1 MLCDQ
6 FIMFKQME
14 VTTLSDYYLTS
25 SASFISDDEL
35 YHYGIKGQ
43 KWGVRRYQNKDGSLT
58 PAGKK
63 RRSSSDEV
71 RNMSTDELRQKVRRL
86 NNEQRYIDL
95 TKSSSSS
102 VSKTADGIERASRIG
117 GDANKIYKSMNGEN
131 NPYSK
136 VANQGIDAMSRTA
149 RLTKKIDSNVRSKND
164 TAKALKKLETM
175 SDADLAKEVDRLDL
189 EQQYSRL
196 SNSKIRRGKSS
207 VNEVLDIAGDIVGIG
222 ASAVAIAV
230 GIKKLMGN

>member
-1 MLCDQ
+1 M
-6 FIMFKQME
+6 
-14 VTTLSDYYLTS
+14 SDYYLTS

-63 RRSSSDEV
+63 RRSSSDEA

-149 RLTKKIDSNVRSKND
+149 RLTKKIDSNIRSKND

-196 SNSKIRRGKSS
+196 SNSKIRRGKTS

>member
-1 MLCDQ
+1 M
-6 FIMFKQME
+6 
-14 VTTLSDYYLTS
+14 SDYYLTS
-25 SASFISDDEL
+25 SASFISEDEL
-35 YHYGIKGQ
+35 YHYGIKGM
-43 KWGVRRYQNKDGSLT
+43 KWGVRRYQNPDGSLT
-58 PAGKK
+58 AAGKK

-71 RNMSTDELRQKVRRL
+71 RNMSTDELRQKLRRL

-164 TAKALKKLETM
+164 TAKALKKLEIM

-196 SNSKIRRGKSS
+196 SNSKIRRGKTS

-230 GIKKLMGN
+230 GIKKLMG

>member
-1 MLCDQ
+1 M
-6 FIMFKQME
+6 
-14 VTTLSDYYLTS
+14 SDYYLTS

-58 PAGKK
+58 AAGKK

-102 VSKTADGIERASRIG
+102 VSKTADGIERVSRIG

-196 SNSKIRRGKSS
+196 SNSKIRRGKTS

-222 ASAVAIAV
+222 ASAVAIAI

>member
-1 MLCDQ
+1 M
-6 FIMFKQME
+6 
-14 VTTLSDYYLTS
+14 SDYYLTS
-25 SASFISDDEL
+25 SASFISADEL

-149 RLTKKIDSNVRSKND
+149 RLTKKIDSNIRSKND

-196 SNSKIRRGKSS
+196 SNSKIRRGKTS
-207 VNEVLDIAGDIVGIG
+207 VNEVLDIAGDIVGVG

>member
-1 MLCDQ
+1 M
-6 FIMFKQME
+6 
-14 VTTLSDYYLTS
+14 SDYYLS
-25 SASFISDDEL
+25 SPAYFISDDEL

-58 PAGKK
+58 AAGKK

-102 VSKTADGIERASRIG
+102 ISKTADGIERASRIG
-117 GDANKIYKSMNGEN
+117 GDVNKIYKSMNGEN

-164 TAKALKKLETM
+164 AAKALKKLEAM

-196 SNSKIRRGKSS
+196 SNSKIRRGKTS

-230 GIKKLMGN
+230 GIKKLMGS

>member
-1 MLCDQ
+1 M
-6 FIMFKQME
+6 
-14 VTTLSDYYLTS
+14 SDYYLTS

-43 KWGVRRYQNKDGSLT
+43 KWGIRRYQNKDGSLT

-95 TKSSSSS
+95 TRSSSSS
-102 VSKTADGIERASRIG
+102 ISKTADGIERASRIG
-117 GDANKIYKSMNGEN
+117 GDANRIYKSMNGEN

-164 TAKALKKLETM
+164 TAKALKKLEAM

-196 SNSKIRRGKSS
+196 SNSKIRRGKTS

>member
-1 MLCDQ
+1 M
-6 FIMFKQME
+6 
-14 VTTLSDYYLTS
+14 SDYYLTS

-63 RRSSSDEV
+63 RRSSSDEA

-102 VSKTADGIERASRIG
+102 ISKTADGIERVSRIG
-117 GDANKIYKSMNGEN
+117 GDANRIYKSMNGEN

-196 SNSKIRRGKSS
+196 SNSKIRRGKTS

>member
-1 MLCDQ
+1 M
-6 FIMFKQME
+6 I
-14 VTTLSDYYLTS
+14 TLGDYYLTS

-43 KWGVRRYQNKDGSLT
+43 KWGIRRYQNKDGSLT

-95 TKSSSSS
+95 TRSSSSS
-102 VSKTADGIERASRIG
+102 ISKTADGIERASRIG
-117 GDANKIYKSMNGEN
+117 GDANRIYKSMNGEN

-164 TAKALKKLETM
+164 TAKALKKLEAM

-196 SNSKIRRGKSS
+196 SNSKIRRGKTS

>member
-1 MLCDQ
+1 M
-6 FIMFKQME
+6 
-14 VTTLSDYYLTS
+14 SDYYLTS

-63 RRSSSDEV
+63 RRSSSDEA

-102 VSKTADGIERASRIG
+102 ISKTADGIERVSRIG
-117 GDANKIYKSMNGEN
+117 GDANRIYKSMNGEN

-164 TAKALKKLETM
+164 TAKALKKLEAM

-196 SNSKIRRGKSS
+196 SNSKIRRGKTS

-230 GIKKLMGN
+230 GIKKLMGS

>member
-1 MLCDQ
+1 M
-6 FIMFKQME
+6 
-14 VTTLSDYYLTS
+14 SDYYLTS

-102 VSKTADGIERASRIG
+102 ISKTADGIERASRIG
-117 GDANKIYKSMNGEN
+117 GDANRIYKSMNGEN

-164 TAKALKKLETM
+164 TAKALKKLEAM

-196 SNSKIRRGKSS
+196 SNSKIRRGKTS

-230 GIKKLMGN
+230 GIKKLMG

>member
-1 MLCDQ
+1 M
-6 FIMFKQME
+6 
-14 VTTLSDYYLTS
+14 SDYYLTS

-58 PAGKK
+58 AAGKK

-117 GDANKIYKSMNGEN
+117 SDANKIYKSMNGEN

-164 TAKALKKLETM
+164 TAKALKKIETM

-196 SNSKIRRGKSS
+196 SNSKIRRGKTS

-230 GIKKLMGN
+230 GIKKLMG

>member
-1 MLCDQ
+1 M
-6 FIMFKQME
+6 
-14 VTTLSDYYLTS
+14 SDYYLTS

-102 VSKTADGIERASRIG
+102 ISKTADGIERVSRIG

-164 TAKALKKLETM
+164 TVKALKKLETM

-196 SNSKIRRGKSS
+196 SNSKIRRGKTS

>member
-1 MLCDQ
+1 M
-6 FIMFKQME
+6 
-14 VTTLSDYYLTS
+14 SDYYLTS

-102 VSKTADGIERASRIG
+102 ISKTADGIERASRIG
-117 GDANKIYKSMNGEN
+117 GDANRIYKSMNGEN

-175 SDADLAKEVDRLDL
+175 SDSDLAKEVDRLDL

-196 SNSKIRRGKSS
+196 SNSKIRRGKTS
-207 VNEVLDIAGDIVGIG
+207 VNEVLDVAGDIVGIG

>member
-1 MLCDQ
+1 M
-6 FIMFKQME
+6 
-14 VTTLSDYYLTS
+14 SDYYLTS

-58 PAGKK
+58 AAGKK
-63 RRSSSDEV
+63 RRSSYDEV

-95 TKSSSSS
+95 TRSSSSS
-102 VSKTADGIERASRIG
+102 ISKTADGIERASRIG
-117 GDANKIYKSMNGEN
+117 GDANRIYKSMNGEN

-164 TAKALKKLETM
+164 TAKALKKLEAM

-196 SNSKIRRGKSS
+196 SNSKIRRGKTS

-222 ASAVAIAV
+222 ASAVAIAI

>member
-1 MLCDQ
+1 M
-6 FIMFKQME
+6 
-14 VTTLSDYYLTS
+14 SDYYLTS

-102 VSKTADGIERASRIG
+102 ISKTADGIERASRIG

-149 RLTKKIDSNVRSKND
+149 RLTKKIDSNIRSKND
-164 TAKALKKLETM
+164 TVKALKKLETM

-196 SNSKIRRGKSS
+196 SNSKIRRGKTS

>member
-1 MLCDQ
+1 M
-6 FIMFKQME
+6 
-14 VTTLSDYYLTS
+14 SDYYLTS

-95 TKSSSSS
+95 TKSSNSFI
-102 VSKTADGIERASRIG
+102 SKTADGIERASRIG
-117 GDANKIYKSMNGEN
+117 GDANRIYKSMNGEN

-164 TAKALKKLETM
+164 TAKALKKLEAM

-196 SNSKIRRGKSS
+196 SNSKIRRGKTS

-230 GIKKLMGN
+230 GIKKLMG

>member
-1 MLCDQ
+1 M
-6 FIMFKQME
+6 
-14 VTTLSDYYLTS
+14 SDYYLTS

-117 GDANKIYKSMNGEN
+117 GDANKIYKSMSGEN

-149 RLTKKIDSNVRSKND
+149 RLTKKIDSNIRSKND

-196 SNSKIRRGKSS
+196 SNSKIRRGKTS

-222 ASAVAIAV
+222 ASAVTIAV

>member
-1 MLCDQ
+1 M
-6 FIMFKQME
+6 
-14 VTTLSDYYLTS
+14 SDYYLTS

-164 TAKALKKLETM
+164 TAKALKKIETM

-196 SNSKIRRGKSS
+196 SNSKIRRGKTS

-230 GIKKLMGN
+230 GIKKLMG

>member
-1 MLCDQ
+1 M
-6 FIMFKQME
+6 
-14 VTTLSDYYLTS
+14 SDYYLTS

-63 RRSSSDEV
+63 RRSSSDEA

-102 VSKTADGIERASRIG
+102 ISKTADGIERASRIG
-117 GDANKIYKSMNGEN
+117 GDANRIYKSMNGEN

-196 SNSKIRRGKSS
+196 SNSKIRRGKTS

>member
-1 MLCDQ
+1 M
-6 FIMFKQME
+6 
-14 VTTLSDYYLTS
+14 SDYYLTS

-63 RRSSSDEV
+63 RRSSSDEA

-102 VSKTADGIERASRIG
+102 ISKTADGIERVSRIG
-117 GDANKIYKSMNGEN
+117 GDANRIYKSMNGEN

-196 SNSKIRRGKSS
+196 SNSKIRRGKTS

-230 GIKKLMGN
+230 GIKKLMDN

>member
-1 MLCDQ
+1 M
-6 FIMFKQME
+6 
-14 VTTLSDYYLTS
+14 SDYYLTS

-102 VSKTADGIERASRIG
+102 ISKTADGIERASRIG
-117 GDANKIYKSMNGEN
+117 GDANRIYKSMNGEN

-136 VANQGIDAMSRTA
+136 VASQGIDAMSRTA

-164 TAKALKKLETM
+164 TAKALKKLEAM

-196 SNSKIRRGKSS
+196 SNSKIRRGKTS

>member
-1 MLCDQ
+1 M
-6 FIMFKQME
+6 
-14 VTTLSDYYLTS
+14 SDYYLTS

-58 PAGKK
+58 QAGKK

-86 NNEQRYIDL
+86 SNEQRYIDL

-117 GDANKIYKSMNGEN
+117 GDANKIYKSINGEN

-149 RLTKKIDSNVRSKND
+149 RLTKKIDANVRSKND
-164 TAKALKKLETM
+164 AAKALKKLEAM

-230 GIKKLMGN
+230 GIKKLMH

>member
-1 MLCDQ
+1 M
-6 FIMFKQME
+6 
-14 VTTLSDYYLTS
+14 SDYYLTS

-58 PAGKK
+58 SAGKK
-63 RRSSSDEV
+63 RRSSSDEA

-102 VSKTADGIERASRIG
+102 ISKTADGIERASRIG
-117 GDANKIYKSMNGEN
+117 GDANRIYKSMNGEN

-175 SDADLAKEVDRLDL
+175 SDSDLAKEVDRLDL

-196 SNSKIRRGKSS
+196 SNSKIRRGKTS

>member
-1 MLCDQ
+1 M
-6 FIMFKQME
+6 
-14 VTTLSDYYLTS
+14 SDYYLTS

-63 RRSSSDEV
+63 RRSSSDEA

-95 TKSSSSS
+95 TKSSRSSIS
-102 VSKTADGIERASRIG
+102 ETADGIERVSRIG
-117 GDANKIYKSMNGEN
+117 GDANKIYKSMYGEN

-136 VANQGIDAMSRTA
+136 VANQGFDAMSRTA
-149 RLTKKIDSNVRSKND
+149 RLTKKIDSNIRSKND

-196 SNSKIRRGKSS
+196 SNSKIRRGKTS

>member
-1 MLCDQ
+1 M
-6 FIMFKQME
+6 
-14 VTTLSDYYLTS
+14 SDYYLTS

-58 PAGKK
+58 AAGKK

-102 VSKTADGIERASRIG
+102 ISKTADGIERMSRIG
-117 GDANKIYKSMNGEN
+117 GDANRIYKSMNGEN

-164 TAKALKKLETM
+164 TSKALKKLETM

-196 SNSKIRRGKSS
+196 NNSKIRRGKTS

-222 ASAVAIAV
+222 ASAVTIAI

>member
-1 MLCDQ
+1 M
-6 FIMFKQME
+6 
-14 VTTLSDYYLTS
+14 SDYYLTS

-102 VSKTADGIERASRIG
+102 ISKTADGIERASRIG
-117 GDANKIYKSMNGEN
+117 GDANRIYKSMNGEN

-196 SNSKIRRGKSS
+196 SNSKIRRGKTS
-207 VNEVLDIAGDIVGIG
+207 VNEVLDIAGDIVGVG

-230 GIKKLMGN
+230 GIKKLMG

>member
-1 MLCDQ
+1 M
-6 FIMFKQME
+6 
-14 VTTLSDYYLTS
+14 SDYYLTS

-196 SNSKIRRGKSS
+196 SNSKIRRGKTS

>member
-1 MLCDQ
+1 M
-6 FIMFKQME
+6 
-14 VTTLSDYYLTS
+14 SDYYLTS

-43 KWGVRRYQNKDGSLT
+43 KWGIRRYQNKDGSLT
-58 PAGKK
+58 AAGKK

-95 TKSSSSS
+95 TKSSTSS

-117 GDANKIYKSMNGEN
+117 GDVNKIYKSMNGEN

-196 SNSKIRRGKSS
+196 SNSKIRRGKTS

-230 GIKKLMGN
+230 GIKKLMGS

>member
-1 MLCDQ
+1 M
-6 FIMFKQME
+6 
-14 VTTLSDYYLTS
+14 SDYYLTS

-149 RLTKKIDSNVRSKND
+149 RLTKKIDTNIRSKND
-164 TAKALKKLETM
+164 TARALKKLETM

>member
-1 MLCDQ
+1 M
-6 FIMFKQME
+6 
-14 VTTLSDYYLTS
+14 SDYYLTS

-58 PAGKK
+58 SAGKK

-102 VSKTADGIERASRIG
+102 ISKTADGIERASRIG
-117 GDANKIYKSMNGEN
+117 GDANRIYKSMNGEN

-164 TAKALKKLETM
+164 TAKALKKLEAM

-196 SNSKIRRGKSS
+196 SNSKIRRGKTS

-230 GIKKLMGN
+230 GIKKLMG

>member
-1 MLCDQ
+1 M
-6 FIMFKQME
+6 
-14 VTTLSDYYLTS
+14 SDYYLTS

-63 RRSSSDEV
+63 RRSSSDEA

-102 VSKTADGIERASRIG
+102 ISKTADGIERASRIG
-117 GDANKIYKSMNGEN
+117 GDVNKIYKSMNGEN

-196 SNSKIRRGKSS
+196 SNSKIRRGKTS

>member
-1 MLCDQ
+1 MDTNY
-6 FIMFKQME
+6 II
-14 VTTLSDYYLTS
+14 TS
-25 SASFISDDEL
+25 TGSFIRDDDL
-35 YHYGIKGQ
+35 YHWGIKGM
-43 KWGVRRYQNKDGSLT
+43 KWGVRRYQNPDGSLT
-58 PAGKK
+58 AAGKK

-71 RNMSTDELRQKVRRL
+71 HNMSTDELRQKVRRL

-102 VSKTADGIERASRIG
+102 VSKTADGIERVSRIG

-164 TAKALKKLETM
+164 TAKALKKLEAM

-196 SNSKIRRGKSS
+196 SNSKIRRGKTS

-222 ASAVAIAV
+222 ASAVTIAI

>member
-1 MLCDQ
+1 M
-6 FIMFKQME
+6 
-14 VTTLSDYYLTS
+14 SDYYLTS

-43 KWGVRRYQNKDGSLT
+43 KWGIRRYQNKDGSLT
-58 PAGKK
+58 AAGKK

-95 TKSSSSS
+95 TKSSTSS

-117 GDANKIYKSMNGEN
+117 GDVNKIYKSMNGEN

-175 SDADLAKEVDRLDL
+175 SDADLAKEIDRLDL

-196 SNSKIRRGKSS
+196 SNSKIRRGKTS

-230 GIKKLMGN
+230 GIKKLMGS

>member
-1 MLCDQ
+1 M
-6 FIMFKQME
+6 
-14 VTTLSDYYLTS
+14 SDYYLTS

-95 TKSSSSS
+95 TRSSSSS
-102 VSKTADGIERASRIG
+102 ISKTADGIERASRIG
-117 GDANKIYKSMNGEN
+117 GDANRIYKSMNGEN

-149 RLTKKIDSNVRSKND
+149 RLTKKIDSNIRSKND
-164 TAKALKKLETM
+164 TAKALKKLEAM

-196 SNSKIRRGKSS
+196 SNSKIRRGKTS

-222 ASAVAIAV
+222 ASAVAIAI

>member
-1 MLCDQ
+1 M
-6 FIMFKQME
+6 
-14 VTTLSDYYLTS
+14 SDYYLTS

-102 VSKTADGIERASRIG
+102 ISKTADGIERASRIG
-117 GDANKIYKSMNGEN
+117 GDANRIYKSMNGEN

-196 SNSKIRRGKSS
+196 SNSKIRRGKTS
-207 VNEVLDIAGDIVGIG
+207 VNEVLDVAGDIVGIG

>member
-1 MLCDQ
+1 
-6 FIMFKQME
+6 ME

-102 VSKTADGIERASRIG
+102 VSKMADGIERASRIG
-117 GDANKIYKSMNGEN
+117 GDANRIYKSMNGEN

-189 EQQYSRL
+189 EQQYSML
-196 SNSKIRRGKSS
+196 SNSKIRRGKTS

-222 ASAVAIAV
+222 ASAVAIAI

>member
-1 MLCDQ
+1 M
-6 FIMFKQME
+6 
-14 VTTLSDYYLTS
+14 SDYYLTS
-25 SASFISDDEL
+25 SASFISDGEL

-63 RRSSSDEV
+63 RRSSSDEA

-102 VSKTADGIERASRIG
+102 ISKTADGIERVSRIG
-117 GDANKIYKSMNGEN
+117 GDANRIYKSMNGEN

-196 SNSKIRRGKSS
+196 SNSKIRRGKTS

-222 ASAVAIAV
+222 ASAVTIAI